1 MAKETYQIE
10 EYWHD
15 EVTAY
20 CTAFGILGEREE
32 PKEGF
37 DQSTDFINLESS
49 LPPDTIHVGTFLNKE
64 YSTKKIYFY
73 VCLFTEKN
81 SKTNQEKYSYSL
93 FSIRW
98 EDSLSLWEL
107 IPWYCCSVKSKQPQ
121 LSLHKEAAN
130 WMIKTMTTD
139 GCLIAT
145 VDDFKKGTLEIL
157 I

>member
-1 MAKETYQIE
+1 MGEESYLIE

-37 DQSTDFINLESS
+37 DKSTDFNNLERS
-49 LPPDTIHVGTFLNKE
+49 LPIDTIQVATFLNKE
-64 YSTKKIYFY
+64 YSQKKIYFY

-81 SKTNQEKYSYSL
+81 SKTHQEKYSYSL
-93 FSIRW
+93 FSIMWSR
-98 EDSLSLWEL
+98 DSLWEL
-107 IPWYCCSVKSKQPQ
+107 IPWYSCSVKSEQPQ
-121 LSLHKEAAN
+121 PSLHKEAAN

-145 VDDFKKGTLEIL
+145 VDDFKKGKLDIL